1 MKNKLRNWLLREGRT
16 DWDTPNPKVSEVI
29 AALEGL
35 RHDVLHPFVI
45 LIEPEQG
52 KVSGNFCQ
60 AWAYDAG
67 YVCEIRLWSGR
78 DFRHFRSFLRDALGG
93 IGDEDD
99 PQLPNLSQAI
109 RFFTGFMADPAALP
123 VVDDVEWLDV
133 SDEFEP
139 VPA

>member
-1 MKNKLRNWLLREGRT
+1 MKNKLRNWLLTEGRT
-16 DWDTPNPKVSEVI
+16 NWDTPNPKVSEVI

-109 RFFTGFMADPAALP
+109 RFFTGFMADSAALP

>member
-1 MKNKLRNWLLREGRT
+1 MKNGLNGWLLSEGRT

-35 RHDVLHPFVI
+35 RNDVLHPFVI
-45 LIEPEQG
+45 LEVPEHG
-52 KVSGNFCQ
+52 HESGNYCQ
-60 AWAYDAG
+60 ALADDAG
-67 YVCEIRLWSGR
+67 YVCEIRLWSGGG
-78 DFRHFRSFLRDALGG
+78 FRHFRSFLRDAQGG

-109 RFFTGFMADPAALP
+109 RLFTGFVADPAALP
-123 VVDDVEWLDV
+123 LVDDVEWLDV
-133 SDEFEP
+133 SDDFEP